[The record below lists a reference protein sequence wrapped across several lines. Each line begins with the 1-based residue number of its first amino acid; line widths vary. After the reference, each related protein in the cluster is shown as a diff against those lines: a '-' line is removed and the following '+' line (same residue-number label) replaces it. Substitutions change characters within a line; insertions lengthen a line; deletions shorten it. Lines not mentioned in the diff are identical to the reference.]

1 MTAGF
6 VRNDCTPVCA
16 EPVKCPV
23 CGNDLPPRG
32 RSVPLA
38 MPIPAC
44 CDKARRTKA
53 NTRHLWSVDEL
64 AKQ

>member
-1 MTAGF
+1 
-6 VRNDCTPVCA
+6 
-16 EPVKCPV
+16 
-23 CGNDLPPRG
+23 
-32 RSVPLA
+32 